1 MLKLI
6 YINNKG
12 QIVAEFGFTK
22 YITARVQFA
31 KENDF
36 DIYAVRKLPFS
47 WYNFK
52 LCWRKAKFMQ
62 TV

>member
-1 MLKLI
+1 MFKLI

-12 QIVAEFGFTK
+12 QIIAEFGFTK
-22 YITARVQFA
+22 HITARVQFA
-31 KENDF
+31 KENNF
-36 DIYAVRKLPFS
+36 YIHTVRKLPLS